1 MLHLRA
7 TTYGRIMVV
16 PVSEVSSRILGEDE
30 AEAVVRIGPLNRSD
44 FGRLMALTLQ
54 GRPTSELAKELYDEA
69 DGRPGLGCRL
79 ARQRLRDGTLAWAPN
94 EVDSLRRPKMRARI
108 MPALAAVPLLF
119 LELFGGAT
127 GFVKE
132 SAPQET
138 TVVEQRERHFGPEER
153 WRLAVA

>member
-1 MLHLRA
+1 
-7 TTYGRIMVV
+7 
-16 PVSEVSSRILGEDE
+16 
-30 AEAVVRIGPLNRSD
+30 
-44 FGRLMALTLQ
+44 
-54 GRPTSELAKELYDEA
+54 
-69 DGRPGLGCRL
+69 
-79 ARQRLRDGTLAWAPN
+79 
-94 EVDSLRRPKMRARI
+94 MRARI